1 MTERMSQNTV
11 LQFALI
17 FYIEGYL
24 VYVPCKHSIT
34 PAIIQNFNLST
45 YKNS

>member
-11 LQFALI
+11 LQFA
-17 FYIEGYL
+17 L